1 MRRPKMGTE
10 HLLDAIV
17 SGVRSLETPDGRN
30 LILIIITDEPT
41 TGTIRQHGT
50 VVEAIKACQD
60 ARARVYV
67 LGGLRMS
74 GLILDADRFQYR
86 LTVLTRGLHYLL
98 RGAPMFESPYE

>member
-1 MRRPKMGTE
+1 MGTE

-17 SGVRSLETPDGRN
+17 NGIRRLDTPDRRN
-30 LILIIITDEPT
+30 LVLIIITDAPT
-41 TGTIRQHGT
+41 TRTIRQNGT
-50 VVEAIKACQD
+50 VIEAIKTCQE

-74 GLILDADRFQYR
+74 GLVLDADRFQYR

-98 RGAPMFESPYE
+98 RGAPMFELDFE